1 MRSAPLSAAIAG
13 PLLICLSGFT
23 SLAGAAPLDQPAVLE
38 QVIVTATRSAEGL
51 PSNVLGSS
59 ITVLSSATLGA
70 RQTRVV
76 SDVLRDVPGVSVNR
90 NGTVGGLTQ
99 VRIRGTESNHVLTL
113 IDGIEASDPFQGEF
127 DYATLIADEIARV
140 EILRG
145 QQGALYGSDAIGGVI
160 HYLTASGSDAPG
172 FRTRIEG
179 GSFGTY
185 EASARFAA
193 ATDTLDYAIS
203 GGFQNTEGVSTARF
217 GNRDVGS
224 ENTAVSARLGYAPTE
239 NLRLR
244 AVARYTYTD
253 AELND
258 QDFSFGS
265 PTFGFA
271 IDSDDDYRNAALY
284 GLVSGELA
292 AFDERWVNTLSVQ
305 GVDAERRNFSGGQR
319 DFSNQGSRVKA
330 SWVSTLRFGER
341 FAQSLTFAADFERE
355 EMQNISPNITAAQ
368 GIERKTDNTGFV
380 AEYEV
385 VIDDR
390 IGFGAAV
397 RHDDNERFDDADTYK
412 VQASYAFPSDTR
424 LRAAAGSGIKNP
436 SIFELFGFDPDFFV
450 GNPNLEPERSE
461 GWEIGIEQGFAERR
475 VLVGATYFDS
485 TLRDEIF
492 TTFTPPTFVAAPRN
506 RSTRST
512 QNGVEVF
519 VSARLGG
526 SWNVD
531 ASYTDLNAKED
542 GVEESRR
549 PSRLASLNLAWRTP
563 SNRAGVNLS
572 ARYNGETLDSNFTG
586 VGPARI
592 TLDEYTLVNLGAD
605 FSLNERTQLYGR
617 IENLFDEDYEE
628 VFTFRASG
636 RGAYAGVRLAF

>member
-1 MRSAPLSAAIAG
+1 MRCALLPAAIAG
-13 PLLICLSGFT
+13 SLFT
-23 SLAGAAPLDQPAVLE
+23 SLICAAPQDQPQVLE
-38 QVIVTATRSAEGL
+38 QIIVTATRAAEGL
-51 PSNVLGSS
+51 PSNVLGSA
-59 ITVLSSATLGA
+59 ITVLSSNTLEA

-127 DYATLIADEIARV
+127 DYATLLADEVARV

-160 HYLTASGSDAPG
+160 HYLTARGAEAPG

-185 EASARFAA
+185 EASARVGG
-193 ATDTLDYAIS
+193 ATDTLDYAVS

-217 GNRDVGS
+217 GSRDVGA
-224 ENTAVSARLGYAPTE
+224 ENTAFSARLGYAPTE
-239 NLRLR
+239 NLLLQ

-253 AELND
+253 AENND

-265 PTFGFA
+265 PSFGFA
-271 IDSDDDYRNAALY
+271 IDSDDDYRNQALY
-284 GLVSGELA
+284 GLVSGELT
-292 AFDERWVNTLSVQ
+292 AFEERWVNTLSVQ
-305 GVDAERRNFSGGQR
+305 GVDAERRNFSDGQR
-319 DFSNQGSRVKA
+319 DFSNQGSRIKA
-330 SWVSTLRFGER
+330 SWVSTLSVGER
-341 FAQSLTFAADFERE
+341 FAQSFTFAADFERE
-355 EMQNISPNITAAQ
+355 EMQNVSPGITAAQ

-380 AEYEV
+380 AEYEL
-385 VIDDR
+385 VIDAR
-390 IGFGAAV
+390 IGLGAAV

-412 VQASYAFPSDTR
+412 VQASYAFASDTR

-436 SIFELFGFDPDFFV
+436 SIFELFGFDPDFFI

-461 GWEIGIEQGFAERR
+461 GWEIGIEQGFAEQR
-475 VLVGATYFDS
+475 VRVGATYFDS

-492 TTFTPPTFVAAPRN
+492 TTFSPPTFVAAPRN
-506 RSTRST
+506 RTTRST

-519 VSARLGG
+519 ISARLGA

-531 ASYTDLNAKED
+531 AAYTDLNAREN
-542 GVEESRR
+542 GVEEMRR
-549 PSRLASLNLAWRTP
+549 PPRLASLNVGWRAA
-563 SNRAGVNLS
+563 SNRAGVNLT
-572 ARYNGETLDSNFTG
+572 ARYNGETLDSNFTD

-605 FSLNERTQLYGR
+605 FNLNQRTQLYGR

-628 VFTFRASG
+628 VFTFRTPG
-636 RGAYAGVRLAF
+636 RAGYAGVRLRF